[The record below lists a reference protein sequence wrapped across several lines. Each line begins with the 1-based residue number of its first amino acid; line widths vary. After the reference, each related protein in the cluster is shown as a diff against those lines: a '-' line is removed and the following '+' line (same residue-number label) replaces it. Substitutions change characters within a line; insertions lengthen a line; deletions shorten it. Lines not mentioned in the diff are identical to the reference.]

1 MNDQPNPL
9 VILGGSVALV
19 VLIAVVLAF
28 ALGG

>member
-9 VILGGSVALV
+9 VILDDSIALV